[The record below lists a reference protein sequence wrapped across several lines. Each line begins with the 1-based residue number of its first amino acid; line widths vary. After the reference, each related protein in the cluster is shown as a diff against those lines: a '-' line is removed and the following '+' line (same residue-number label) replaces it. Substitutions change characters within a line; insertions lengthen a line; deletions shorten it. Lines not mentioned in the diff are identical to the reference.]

1 MSTRS
6 GPRWNTT
13 NDTALSVT
21 RRFKPPIFATTK
33 RGVTT
38 WTLNIGDD
46 EQAVVANL
54 LGQLRTLLTADGD
67 SDAPTS
73 PLLKR
78 LFPPAYNDEED
89 AEKEAEYQR
98 LMREEL
104 VASRLFQ
111 IEAVAGYIA
120 SGEGQVLDE
129 GDVIALMQSVNAVR
143 VVLGTMLDVG
153 EDDGF
158 DDPDDDDEFEQEQR
172 LYTFLSWLLEWI
184 IRSLKSTV

>member
-1 MSTRS
+1 M
-6 GPRWNTT
+6 
-13 NDTALSVT
+13 T

-38 WTLNIGDD
+38 WTLNIGED

-54 LGQLRTLLTADGD
+54 LGQLRTLLTSADNEAT
-67 SDAPTS
+67 SS
-73 PLLKR
+73 PLLGR
-78 LFPPAYNDEED
+78 LFPPAYTDDED

-104 VASRLFQ
+104 VASRMFQ

-120 SGEGQVLDE
+120 AGEGQQLDE
-129 GDVIALMQSVNAVR
+129 GQVIALMQSVNAVR

-153 EDDGF
+153 EDDEMGVAKRGGSRSELET
-158 DDPDDDDEFEQEQR
+158 DGEGDDDSDDDFETEQH
-172 LYTFLSWLLEWI
+172 LYGFLSWLLDWI
-184 IRSLKSTV
+184 VRSLQSTV

>member
-1 MSTRS
+1 M
-6 GPRWNTT
+6 
-13 NDTALSVT
+13 T

-54 LGQLRTLLTADGD
+54 LGQLRSLLTADED
-67 SDAPTS
+67 PDTPTS
-73 PLLKR
+73 PLLQR

-104 VASRLFQ
+104 VASRMFQ

-120 SGEGQVLDE
+120 SGEGQTLNE
-129 GDVIALMQSVNAVR
+129 GEVIALMQSVNAVR

-153 EDDGF
+153 EDETF
-158 DDPDDDDEFEQEQR
+158 DDDGDDGDDEFEQEDR